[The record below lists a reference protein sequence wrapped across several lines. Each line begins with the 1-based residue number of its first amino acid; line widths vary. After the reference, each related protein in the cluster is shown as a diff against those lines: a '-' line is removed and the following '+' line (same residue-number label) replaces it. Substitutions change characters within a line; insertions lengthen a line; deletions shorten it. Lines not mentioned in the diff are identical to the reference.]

1 MNFLIT
7 GGAGSVGRDLT
18 ESLLKKGHR
27 VRVLDKHAE
36 TFGTLHEDKL
46 DLMPG
51 RLEEARLV
59 SEALQGVE
67 TVIHLAWS
75 FSDDPGELLASDLK
89 GHVVLLD
96 ACVEAKVTRL
106 FYASTAVVYGKPVH
120 VPITEESPCLVEEA
134 RKPFYAVAK
143 QTAEKLALAYW
154 RTKGL
159 PVTVFRFWWSY
170 GKKIGG
176 RHLRDMI
183 TRALNGQPLMVPDG
197 AGGSFLDHDDL
208 TDALLR
214 AMEKQESVGQTFN
227 LATLYLEW
235 SDIARM
241 IIEITGSSSS
251 LEVIPAREW
260 KGAPFLAD
268 PWELSTVKAARLFG
282 YRSLFSPAVARR
294 RLENAIA
301 LCRQEMTA
309 NGAGHVA

>member
-18 ESLLKKGHR
+18 TSLLEKGHK
-27 VRVLDKHAE
+27 VRILDKRAE
-36 TFGTLHEDKL
+36 AFAPLHDKNL
-46 DLMPG
+46 EFIQG
-51 RLEEARLV
+51 RLEDSLLFP
-59 SEALQGVE
+59 EALRGVD

-89 GHVVLLD
+89 GHVILLD
-96 ACVEAKVTRL
+96 ACVEAKVSRL

-120 VPITEESPCLVEEA
+120 LPITEESPCLVEEA

-143 QTAEKLALAYW
+143 QTAEKLALTYW
-154 RTKGL
+154 KTKGL

-183 TRALNGQPLMVPDG
+183 ALALTGKPLTVPDG

-208 TDALLR
+208 THALLL
-214 AMEKQESVGQTFN
+214 AMNKQESVGQTFN

-235 SDIARM
+235 KEIARM
-241 IIEITGSSSS
+241 IIEVAGSSSS
-251 LEVIPAREW
+251 LEVVPAREW
-260 KGAPFLAD
+260 KGAQFLAD
-268 PWELSTVKAARLFG
+268 SWELSTSKAERLFD
-282 YRSLFSPAVARR
+282 YRSQFSPSMARQRLKEAVELC
-294 RLENAIA
+294 RLEIEAKIA
-301 LCRQEMTA
+301 Q
-309 NGAGHVA
+309 

>member
-1 MNFLIT
+1 MNFLIA

-18 ESLLKKGHR
+18 TAFLREGHR
-27 VRVLDKHAE
+27 VRVLDKD
-36 TFGTLHEDKL
+36 GTALESFPDKKPELIEGSLED
-46 DLMPG
+46 
-51 RLEEARLV
+51 ARLV
-59 SEALQGVE
+59 EAALRGVDV
-67 TVIHLAWS
+67 VIHLAWS
-75 FSDDPGELLASDLK
+75 FSDDPVVLLESDLK

-96 ACVEAKVTRL
+96 ACVEAKVSRL
-106 FYASTAVVYGKPVH
+106 FYASTAVVYGKPVQ

-143 QTAEKLALAYW
+143 QTAEKLVLTYW

-208 TDALLR
+208 TDAFLR
-214 AMEKQESVGQTFN
+214 AMEKQESVGQIFN

-260 KGAPFLAD
+260 KGAQFLAD
-268 PWELSTVKAARLFG
+268 PWELSTAKAARLFG
-282 YRSLFSPAVARR
+282 YRSLFSPAMARR

-301 LCRQEMTA
+301 LCRQEMTS
-309 NGAGHVA
+309 NDAGHLA